1 MPSGPKVQQATSM
14 FLLFKVMI
22 NNSRLELFANTDLLQ
37 NVSSQM
43 LIAIGIEFAEQ
54 LLKQD

>member
-22 NNSRLELFANTDLLQ
+22 SNSQLELFANTDLLQ